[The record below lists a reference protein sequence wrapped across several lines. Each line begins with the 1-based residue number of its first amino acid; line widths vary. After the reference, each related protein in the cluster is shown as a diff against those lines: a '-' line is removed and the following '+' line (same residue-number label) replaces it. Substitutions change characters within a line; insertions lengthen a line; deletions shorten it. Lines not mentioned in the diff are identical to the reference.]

1 MGGGSTLHNDNP
13 PSLESRNPSTL
24 ERAHPST
31 VLVPYFKSYGFKR
44 GGLYYVLPL
53 VGWSKR
59 ATAQSALGLTVGSR
73 LVQTRS
79 VGVVSQSPET
89 LEAGLDGKP

>member
-1 MGGGSTLHNDNP
+1 MSDASVSALESTVVALVYKVLRLYDFINFIHLSVGGGSTLHNDNP

-44 GGLYYVLPL
+44 GGLLPL
-53 VGWSKR
+53 VRFRVEQRRR
-59 ATAQSALGLTVGSR
+59 A
-73 LVQTRS
+73 
-79 VGVVSQSPET
+79 P
-89 LEAGLDGKP
+89 